1 MTSKK
6 YYSFNDYLDMM
17 NIEDSNIYTCD
28 IQSYINNPKYNFVY
42 NKLFVSQSQNVP
54 CAPLGIY
61 PKTYPVIFKPIYN
74 LHGMSR
80 SFYKIHND
88 EEYDTYFKD
97 GLFWQEYF
105 PGPQVN
111 LDVVYNKDQIVFYSA
126 LQSISGNQGS
136 FKSHETLIDYVIPS
150 KIENWIHT
158 YLKDYKGCLNIEI
171 ISGNII
177 ECHLR
182 LNGDFHLY
190 NPEFVGNLYEF
201 FRGNIDTINYI
212 VPYTCMFPLFIH
224 RNLINSLKTNTEKFT
239 RFLMKNPKVITFYYD
254 KLDSIQ
260 QSHLLRAMMIEVND
274 YTHGEKIIELFQKTL
289 NE

>member
-80 SFYKIHND
+80 SFYKIHSD
-88 EEYDTYFKD
+88 EEYNSCFKD

-136 FKSHETLIDYVIPS
+136 FKSHETLIDYIIPS

-201 FRGNIDTINYI
+201 FLGNIDTINYI

-224 RNLINSLKTNTEKFT
+224 RNLINSLKTNSEKFT
-239 RFLMKNPKVITFYYD
+239 KFLMKNPNVITFYYD

>member
-6 YYSFNDYLDMM
+6 YYSFNDYLEMM
-17 NIEDSNIYTCD
+17 NIDLHICD
-28 IQSYINNPKYNFVY
+28 IHSYLNNPKYNFVY
-42 NKLFVSQSQNVP
+42 NKLFISQSQNVP

-61 PKTYPVIFKPIYN
+61 PKEYPVIFKPIYN

-88 EEYDTYFKD
+88 EEYDNCFQD
-97 GLFWQEYF
+97 GLFWQKYF

-111 LDVVYNKDQIVFYSA
+111 LDVVYNKDQIVFHSA
-126 LQSISGNQGS
+126 LQSIPGKQGS
-136 FKSHETLIDYVIPS
+136 FKSHETLVDYVIPS
-150 KIENWIHT
+150 KIEKWIHK
-158 YLKDYKGCLNIEI
+158 YLKDYKGCLNIELI
-171 ISGNII
+171 DENII

-190 NPEFVGNLYEF
+190 NPEFVGQLLEF
-201 FRGNIDTINYI
+201 MNGNNDTIDYK

-224 RNLINSLKTNTEKFT
+224 RNQINSLKTNTEKFT
-239 RFLMKNPKVITFYYD
+239 KFLMKNPKVTTFYYD
-254 KLDSIQ
+254 DLESIQ

-274 YTHGEKIIELFQKTL
+274 YTHGEKIIELFQNTL
-289 NE
+289 MN

>member
-6 YYSFNDYLDMM
+6 YYSLNDYLDMM
-17 NIEDSNIYTCD
+17 NIDDIYTCD
-28 IQSYINNPKYNFVY
+28 IHSYINNPKYNFVY

-80 SFYKIHND
+80 SFYKIHSD

-201 FRGNIDTINYI
+201 FRGNIDTINYN

-239 RFLMKNPKVITFYYD
+239 RFLMKNPNVITFYYD

>member
-6 YYSFNDYLDMM
+6 YYSFNDYLDIM
-17 NIEDSNIYTCD
+17 NIDDSDVYTCD

-42 NKLFVSQSQNVP
+42 NKLLVSQSQNIP

-61 PKTYPVIFKPIYN
+61 PTTYPVIFKPIYN

-88 EEYDTYFKD
+88 EEYDTCFKD

-111 LDVVYNKDQIVFYSA
+111 LDVVYNKDKIVFYSA

-150 KIENWIHT
+150 KIEKWIHT
-158 YLKDYKGCLNIEI
+158 YLKGYKGCLNIEI
-171 ISGNII
+171 IDGNII

-201 FRGNIDTINYI
+201 FRGNIDTINYN

-224 RNLINSLKTNTEKFT
+224 RNLINSLKKNAEKFT
-239 RFLMKNPKVITFYYD
+239 RFLMKNSKVITFYYD
-254 KLDSIQ
+254 NLDSIQ

>member
-6 YYSFNDYLDMM
+6 YYSLNDYLDMM
-17 NIEDSNIYTCD
+17 NIDDIYTCD
-28 IQSYINNPKYNFVY
+28 IHSYINNPKYNFVY

-80 SFYKIHND
+80 SFYKIHSD
-88 EEYDTYFKD
+88 EEYDTCFKD

-136 FKSHETLIDYVIPS
+136 FKSHETLIDYIIPS

-201 FRGNIDTINYI
+201 FRGNIDTINYKI
-212 VPYTCMFPLFIH
+212 PYTCIFPLFIH

-239 RFLMKNPKVITFYYD
+239 KFLMKNPKVITFYYD

-274 YTHGEKIIELFQKTL
+274 YSHGEKIIELFQKTL
-289 NE
+289 NELI

>member
-80 SFYKIHND
+80 SFYKIHSD

-201 FRGNIDTINYI
+201 FLGNIDTINYI

-239 RFLMKNPKVITFYYD
+239 RFLMKNPNVITFYYD

>member
-80 SFYKIHND
+80 SFYKIHSD

-201 FRGNIDTINYI
+201 FLGNIDTINYI

-224 RNLINSLKTNTEKFT
+224 RNLINSLKTNSEKFT
-239 RFLMKNPKVITFYYD
+239 RFLMKNPNVITFYYD